1 MTNHE
6 AILPFKRKNI
16 LICVGGGIAAYK
28 ICEVISQLFQQG
40 ANIEVILTESAE
52 KFITPLT
59 LSTLAR
65 KPVYTDRDFWQP
77 IHSRPLHIKLGE
89 WADLIIVAPL
99 TANTL
104 GKLVHGLADNLLT
117 NTVLA
122 SVCPILVA
130 PAMNTEMWL
139 QKSVQD
145 NWEKL
150 YQDNRYYLLHSNTGL
165 LACDRVGKG
174 RMAEAQEILTAIESI
189 INSEGKRDL
198 TGKKILISGGNTR
211 EYLDPVRFIGNPAT
225 GKMGIALAN
234 ACYYRGATVTLV
246 AGNIN
251 PELLKLLPP
260 IRIITVTT
268 AQQMESAMISNFPQ
282 EDITFMAAAVADVKP
297 SQYSSSKLSKQSL
310 PKCLKLEQVNDIV
323 AKLAQMKQPFQK
335 LIGFAAQ
342 TGDII
347 TPAKEKLLRKKLD
360 AIVTNPI
367 DKDNAGFATDTNEAV
382 FISAQ
387 GKEIVIKP
395 CTKLALAH
403 HIISNLYL
411 APQPEN
417 LW

>member
-1 MTNHE
+1 MTNRDP
-6 AILPFKRKNI
+6 IIPFKDQNI

-28 ICEVISQLFQQG
+28 VCEVISSLFQQG
-40 ANIEVILTESAE
+40 ANIEVILTESAT

-65 KPVYTDRDFWQP
+65 KPAYTDQDFWQP
-77 IHSRPLHIKLGE
+77 IHSRPLHITLGE
-89 WADLIIVAPL
+89 WADLIVIAPL

-122 SVCPILVA
+122 STCPVLVA
-130 PAMNTEMWL
+130 TAMNTEMWL
-139 QKSVQD
+139 QKSVQN
-145 NWEKL
+145 NWQNL
-150 YQDNRYYLLHSNTGL
+150 SQDSRYHLLHTNTGL
-165 LACDRVGKG
+165 LACDRIGKG
-174 RMAEAQEILTAIESI
+174 RMAEAKEILTAIESI

-198 TGKKILISGGNTR
+198 IGKKILISGGNTR

-251 PELLKLLPP
+251 PELLNLLPP
-260 IRIITVTT
+260 IQIINVTT
-268 AQQMESAMISNFPQ
+268 AKEMESAMRSNFPLA
-282 EDITFMAAAVADVKP
+282 DIIFMAAAVADVKP
-297 SQYSSSKLSKQSL
+297 SQYSSTKLSKQSL
-310 PKCLKLEQVNDIV
+310 PKRLELEQVNDIL
-323 AKLAQMKQPFQK
+323 AKLAEIKQPTQK

-347 TPAKEKLLRKKLD
+347 TPAKEKLQRKKLD
-360 AIVTNPI
+360 AIVANPI

-382 FISAQ
+382 IITAK
-387 GKEIVIKP
+387 GKEIIIKP

-403 HIISNLYL
+403 HIISNLNN
-411 APQPEN
+411 E
-417 LW
+417 

>member
-1 MTNHE
+1 MTNHDP
-6 AILPFKRKNI
+6 IIPFKDKNI

-28 ICEVISQLFQQG
+28 VCEVISSLLQQG
-40 ANIEVILTESAE
+40 AKIEVILTQSAT

-65 KPVYTDRDFWQP
+65 KSAYTDQDFWQP
-77 IHSRPLHIKLGE
+77 IHSRPLHITLGE
-89 WADLIIVAPL
+89 WADVIVIAPL

-117 NTVLA
+117 NTILA
-122 SVCPILVA
+122 SSCPIIVA

-145 NWEKL
+145 NWHNL
-150 YQDNRYYLLHSNTGL
+150 SQDTRYHPLHTNIGL
-165 LACDRVGKG
+165 LACDRIGKG
-174 RMAEAQEILTAIESI
+174 RMAEAKEILTAIESI
-189 INSEGKRDL
+189 TNSRGKRDL

-211 EYLDPVRFIGNPAT
+211 EFLDPVRFIGNPAT

-251 PELLKLLPP
+251 SELLNLLPP
-260 IRIITVTT
+260 IQIVNVTT
-268 AQQMESAMISNFPQ
+268 AQEMESTMRSNFPLA
-282 EDITFMAAAVADVKP
+282 DIIFMAAAVADIKP
-297 SQYSSSKLSKQSL
+297 LEYSSSKLSKQSL
-310 PKCLKLEQVNDIV
+310 PKTLALEQVNDIV
-323 AKLAQMKQPFQK
+323 AKLAEIKQPFQK

-347 TPAKEKLLRKKLD
+347 APAKEKLLRKKLD
-360 AIVTNPI
+360 AIVANPI
-367 DKDNAGFATDTNEAV
+367 DKDNAGFATETNEA
-382 FISAQ
+382 IIITA
-387 GKEIVIKP
+387 KDEEIIIKP

-403 HIISNLYL
+403 HIISNLNH
-411 APQPEN
+411 E
-417 LW
+417 WW

>member
-1 MTNHE
+1 MTNHDP
-6 AILPFKRKNI
+6 IIPFKDKNI

-28 ICEVISQLFQQG
+28 VCEVISSLFQLG
-40 ANIEVILTESAE
+40 ANIEVILTESAT

-65 KPVYTDRDFWQP
+65 KPAYTDQDFWQP
-77 IHSRPLHIKLGE
+77 VHFRPLHITLGE
-89 WADLIIVAPL
+89 WADLMVVAPL

-104 GKLVHGLADNLLT
+104 GKLAHGLADNLLT

-122 SVCPILVA
+122 SSCPILVA

-145 NWEKL
+145 NWQKL
-150 YQDNRYYLLHSNTGL
+150 CQDNRYHFLHTNIGL
-165 LACDRVGKG
+165 LACDRIGKG
-174 RMAEAQEILTAIESI
+174 RMAEAKEILTAIESI
-189 INSEGKRDL
+189 INSQGKRDL
-198 TGKKILISGGNTR
+198 IGKKILISGGNTR
-211 EYLDPVRFIGNPAT
+211 EFLDPVRFIGNPAT

-234 ACYYRGATVTLV
+234 ACYYRGATVTFV

-251 PELLKLLPP
+251 AELLNLLPP
-260 IRIITVTT
+260 IQIVNVTT
-268 AQQMESAMISNFPQ
+268 AQEMESAMISNFPLA
-282 EDITFMAAAVADVKP
+282 DITFMAAAVADVKP
-297 SQYSSSKLSKQSL
+297 KEYSPTKLSKQFL
-310 PKCLKLEQVNDIV
+310 PKSLELEQINDIV
-323 AKLAQMKQPFQK
+323 AKLAQIKQPFQK

-360 AIVTNPI
+360 AIVANPI

-382 FISAQ
+382 FITTK
-387 GKEIVIKP
+387 GKEIPIKH

-403 HIISNLYL
+403 QIIFNVIEEQS
-411 APQPEN
+411 
-417 LW
+417 

>member
-1 MTNHE
+1 MTNHDP
-6 AILPFKRKNI
+6 ILPFKDKNI

-28 ICEVISQLFQQG
+28 VCEVVSQLFQQG
-40 ANIEVILTESAE
+40 ANIEVILTKSAE

-65 KPVYTDRDFWQP
+65 KPAYTDQDFWQP
-77 IHSRPLHIKLGE
+77 IHSPPLHIQLGE
-89 WADLIIVAPL
+89 WADLILIAPL

-104 GKLVHGLADNLLT
+104 AKLVHGLADNLLT
-117 NTVLA
+117 NTILA
-122 SVCPILVA
+122 SLCPVIVA

-145 NWEKL
+145 NWQEL
-150 YQDNRYYLLHSNTGL
+150 RLHNRYHLLHTNTGL
-165 LACDRVGKG
+165 LACDRIGKG
-174 RMAEAQEILTAIESI
+174 RMVEAKEILTAIESI
-189 INSEGKRDL
+189 IYSEGKRDL

-234 ACYYRGATVTLV
+234 AGYYRGAMVTLV

-260 IRIITVTT
+260 IQIITVTT
-268 AQQMESAMISNFPQ
+268 AQEMETAIRSNFPLA
-282 EDITFMAAAVADVKP
+282 DIIFMAAAVADVKP
-297 SQYSSSKLSKQSL
+297 SQYSPSKLTKQSL
-310 PKCLKLEQVNDIV
+310 PKTLELEQVNDIV
-323 AKLAQMKQPFQK
+323 AKLGEIKQPSQK

-360 AIVTNPI
+360 AIVANPL

-382 FISAQ
+382 FITAK
-387 GKEIVIKP
+387 GKEIIIKP
-395 CTKLALAH
+395 CTKLFLGNQ
-403 HIISNLYL
+403 ILTLCLS
-411 APQPEN
+411 
-417 LW
+417 WG

>member
-1 MTNHE
+1 MTNRDP
-6 AILPFKRKNI
+6 IIPFKDKNI

-28 ICEVISQLFQQG
+28 VCEVISSLFQQG
-40 ANIEVILTESAE
+40 ANIEVILTESAT

-65 KPVYTDRDFWQP
+65 KPAYTDQDFWQP
-77 IHSRPLHIKLGE
+77 IHSRPLHITLGE
-89 WADLIIVAPL
+89 WADLIVIAPL

-122 SVCPILVA
+122 STCHIIVA

-139 QKSVQD
+139 QKSVQN
-145 NWEKL
+145 NWQNL
-150 YQDNRYYLLHSNTGL
+150 SQDSRYHLLHTNTGL
-165 LACDRVGKG
+165 LACDRIGKG
-174 RMAEAQEILTAIESI
+174 RMAEAKEILTAIESI

-198 TGKKILISGGNTR
+198 IGKKILISGGNTR

-251 PELLKLLPP
+251 PELLNLLPP
-260 IRIITVTT
+260 IQIINVTT
-268 AQQMESAMISNFPQ
+268 AKEMESAMRSNFPLA
-282 EDITFMAAAVADVKP
+282 EIIFMAAAVADVKP
-297 SQYSSSKLSKQSL
+297 SQYSSTKLSKQSL
-310 PKCLKLEQVNDIV
+310 PKSLELEQVNDIL
-323 AKLAQMKQPFQK
+323 AKLAEIKQLTQK

-347 TPAKEKLLRKKLD
+347 TPAKEKLQRKKLD
-360 AIVTNPI
+360 AIVANPI

-382 FISAQ
+382 IITAK
-387 GKEIVIKP
+387 GKEIIIKP

-403 HIISNLYL
+403 HIISNLNN
-411 APQPEN
+411 E
-417 LW
+417 